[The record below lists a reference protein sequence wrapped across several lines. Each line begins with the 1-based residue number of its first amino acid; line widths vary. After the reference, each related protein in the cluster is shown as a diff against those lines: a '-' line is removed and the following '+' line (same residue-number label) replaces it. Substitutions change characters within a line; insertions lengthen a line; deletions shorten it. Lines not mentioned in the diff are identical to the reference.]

1 MPIRKITLE
10 RAATDKP
17 KLGTDF
23 IDSSFALDS
32 SEAIQL
38 LGFNPSLGVDFVDS
52 VEAKKL
58 ITGDKGLVYNNTT
71 GVMNIDSANVKQMFT
86 GDKGLAYDNS
96 TGVFNLDSANVIS
109 FTRESISGDK
119 GLAYNNTTGV
129 FNLDSANV
137 KSIFGTDN
145 KGLVYNNGIFNVDSA
160 NIKSFT
166 VADAINDGTTTIAP
180 SQNAVFD
187 ALALKA
193 DASSIPTLGN
203 NFVDSAESRKL
214 IEGNKGLVYN
224 NTTGVMD
231 VDSANLTV
239 LARTSIDPT
248 TTNKGIVYNSTT
260 GAIQVDSSNISS
272 IADARIANTLGGN
285 VTITGN
291 LTVNGTTTTVNSNT
305 VNIGDN
311 IIVLNSDATGAASQ
325 DAGIEVERGSDTN
338 VVLKYDEA
346 LNRWRFTNDGVTY
359 QDVGG
364 SGTGITGVDITA
376 GTGLTGTV
384 ATTSGDHTQ
393 TLNVDV
399 GTSANKIVQL
409 DGTAKLPAVDGSQLT
424 NLPAASTAFTALT
437 DTPANFTG
445 AATKIVRVNAAGNA
459 LEYLTDTTLVDADF
473 SSAGLMKTDGAG
485 NYSLVTDASANWNTA
500 FGWGDHSTA
509 GYLTSQTSHADV
521 LVDGDFSSAGIMT
534 TNGSGTYTVITDN
547 SSNWN
552 TAFGWGN
559 HASAG
564 YLTGTLPTLGND
576 FVDSAEAAKIPET
589 EFSVTTAN
597 GGVYKFTGDGFPT
610 QSGDNPHIYFT
621 RGKKYVINNSSYSAH
636 PLYIKTV
643 GGAGTGNQYTSGV
656 TGQGSV
662 KVTFE
667 VPMDAPRELF
677 YQCSIHAAMQG
688 KILISDPGYGPDSA
702 DVGTLAD
709 ARIAAASIND
719 LSDVNTAGA
728 SSGQVLKWSGS
739 AWTAQADNAGSG
751 GLANVVDDTTPQ
763 LGGNL
768 DVNGSKIV
776 STSGGDID
784 IEPDGTG
791 DVLLGNFKFD
801 ADQSFGASEDNYVL
815 TYDHSGGKI
824 SLEASAGGGGGGSL
838 NNIVEDTTPQLGGSL
853 DVNGQKI
860 VSVSGGDIDIEPNGT
875 GDVLLGNFK
884 FDADQTVGS
893 GQDNYVLT
901 YDHSSG
907 KISLE
912 AASGGGGGS
921 AITIQEEGSS
931 LSTAASTIN
940 FVGAG
945 VTATGSGATKTI
957 TIGTTIATGNI
968 AETFTGNGS
977 DTAFTLTN
985 SFTTNSA
992 VVFYNGQHLTP
1003 TSDYAI
1009 SGQTLTFT
1017 FTPVNGSE
1025 LVVRNINAGRTKVDT
1040 FTANGSDT
1048 AFTTTNVYSKI
1059 EEIMV
1064 FVNGSLLV
1072 PTTDYTF
1079 SAPSTVT
1086 FTFTPT
1092 NNSEIAVRGSGENA
1106 ILANRFTYVAT
1117 ASQTAFTG
1125 NDAGGATMAFTADN
1139 IDVYLNG
1146 SKLSKQQNDYS
1157 VSGGNTVTLTT
1168 GAALNDI
1175 LEVVVM
1181 DPFETANVLQTTN
1194 NLSDLP
1200 NAATARTNLDVISLT
1215 TLKAEVAASADF
1227 AAFKA
1232 RIAAL

>member
-1 MPIRKITLE
+1 MSVDSTNLTE
-10 RAATDKP
+10 LARAA
-17 KLGTDF
+17 
-23 IDSSFALDS
+23 
-32 SEAIQL
+32 
-38 LGFNPSLGVDFVDS
+38 
-52 VEAKKL
+52 
-58 ITGDKGLVYNNTT
+58 
-71 GVMNIDSANVKQMFT
+71 
-86 GDKGLAYDNS
+86 
-96 TGVFNLDSANVIS
+96 
-109 FTRESISGDK
+109 
-119 GLAYNNTTGV
+119 
-129 FNLDSANV
+129 
-137 KSIFGTDN
+137 
-145 KGLVYNNGIFNVDSA
+145 
-160 NIKSFT
+160 
-166 VADAINDGTTTIAP
+166 
-180 SQNAVFD
+180 
-187 ALALKA
+187 
-193 DASSIPTLGN
+193 
-203 NFVDSAESRKL
+203 
-214 IEGNKGLVYN
+214 
-224 NTTGVMD
+224 
-231 VDSANLTV
+231 
-239 LARTSIDPT
+239 IDPT
-248 TTNKGIVYNSTT
+248 STNKGIVYNSSN
-260 GAIQVDSSNISS
+260 GAIQVDSSNINA
-272 IADARIANTLGGN
+272 IADARITTALAGN
-285 VTITGN
+285 IIIGGN
-291 LTVNGTTTTVNSNT
+291 LTVTGTSTTTISNT

-311 IIVLNSDATGAASQ
+311 IIVLNADETGAASQ
-325 DAGIEVERGSDTN
+325 DAGIEIERGTDTN
-338 VVLKYDEA
+338 VQLKYDES
-346 LNRWRFTNDGVTY
+346 LNRWRFTNDGTTF
-359 QDVGG
+359 QDLGA
-364 SGTGITGVDITA
+364 GTGDITGVNITA

-384 ATTSGDHTQ
+384 STSSGDHTQ
-393 TLNVDV
+393 TLDVDV
-399 GTSANKIVQL
+399 GTAANKIVQL

-424 NLPAASTAFTALT
+424 NLPSASTAFTSLT

-500 FGWGDHSTA
+500 FGWGNHASA

-521 LVDGDFSSAGIMT
+521 LVDGDFSSAGIMA
-534 TNGSGTYTVITDN
+534 TNGSGTYSIVTDN

-564 YLTGTLPTLGND
+564 YLTGTLPTIGND

-610 QSGDNPHIYFT
+610 QSGDNPPIFFT
-621 RGKKYVINNSSYSAH
+621 RGKKYVINNSSHSAH

-656 TGQGSV
+656 SGQGTV

-667 VPMDAPRELF
+667 VPMDAPKKLF
-677 YQCSIHAAMQG
+677 YQCSVHAAMQG
-688 KILISDPGYGPDSA
+688 EIFIANPEHGPDSA
-702 DVGTLAD
+702 DVNTLAD
-709 ARIAAASIND
+709 ARIAAASINA
-719 LSDVNTAGA
+719 LSDVNTAGI
-728 SSGQVLKWSGS
+728 SSGQVLKY
-739 AWTAQADNAGSG
+739 
-751 GLANVVDDTTPQ
+751 
-763 LGGNL
+763 
-768 DVNGSKIV
+768 NGSQFVAGNDSSTVGIQFAD
-776 STSGGDID
+776 SNGTLATSGTLVTFTGAGVVVS
-784 IEPDGTG
+784 GTG
-791 DVLLGNFKFD
+791 
-801 ADQSFGASEDNYVL
+801 ASKTVN
-815 TYDHSGGKI
+815 I
-824 SLEASAGGGGGGSL
+824 SGGGGGGGGTLS
-838 NNIVEDTTPQLGGSL
+838 NIVEDTTPQLGGSL

-860 VSVSGGDIDIEPNGT
+860 VSTSGGDIDIEPNGT

-901 YDHSSG
+901 YDHSGG

-912 AASGGGGGS
+912 AASGGGGS

-1072 PTTDYTF
+1072 PSTDYTF

>member
-1 MPIRKITLE
+1 MPIRKITLQ

-17 KLGTDF
+17 QLGIDF

-38 LGFNPSLGVDFVDS
+38 LGFNPTLGGSFVDS
-52 VEAKKL
+52 AEARKL
-58 ITGDKGLVYNNTT
+58 IEGDKGLTYNSGT
-71 GVMNIDSANVKQMFT
+71 GVISVDSANIKEMFE
-86 GDKGLAYDNS
+86 GDKGLIYNNS
-96 TGVFNLDSANVIS
+96 TGVMSVDSSNIIE

-119 GLAYNNTTGV
+119 GLTYNNTTGV

-137 KSIFGTDN
+137 KLIFGTDN
-145 KGLVYNNGIFNVDSA
+145 KGLVYSNGTFNVDST

-166 VADAINDGTTTIAP
+166 VADAINNGITDVAP

-187 ALALKA
+187 NLALKA
-193 DASSIPTLGN
+193 DISLVPTLGDD
-203 NFVDSAESRKL
+203 FVDSAEARKL
-214 IEGNKGLVYN
+214 ISGDKGLTYN
-224 NTTGVMD
+224 NATGVMD
-231 VDSANLTV
+231 LDSANVTEI
-239 LARTSIDPT
+239 ARASIISH
-248 TTNKGIVYNSTT
+248 NKGITYNNTS
-260 GAIQVDSSNISS
+260 GVIQVDSSNINA
-272 IADARIANTLGGN
+272 IADARITTALAGN
-285 VTITGN
+285 IIIGGN
-291 LTVNGTTTTVNSNT
+291 LTVTGTSTTTISNT

-311 IIVLNSDATGAASQ
+311 IIVLNADETGAASQ
-325 DAGIEVERGSDTN
+325 DAGIEIERGTDTN
-338 VVLKYDEA
+338 VQLKYDES
-346 LNRWRFTNDGVTY
+346 LNRWRFTNDGTTF
-359 QDVGG
+359 QDLGA
-364 SGTGITGVDITA
+364 GTGDITGVNITA

-384 ATTSGDHTQ
+384 STSSGDHTQ
-393 TLNVDV
+393 TLDVDV
-399 GTSANKIVQL
+399 GTAANKIVQL

-424 NLPAASTAFTALT
+424 NLPSASTAFTSLT

-500 FGWGDHSTA
+500 FGWGNHASA

-534 TNGSGTYTVITDN
+534 TNGSGTYTIITDN

-564 YLTGTLPTLGND
+564 YLTGTLPTIGND

-610 QSGDNPHIYFT
+610 QSGDNPPIFFT
-621 RGKKYVINNSSYSAH
+621 RGKKYVINNSSHSAH

-656 TGQGSV
+656 SGQGTV

-667 VPMDAPRELF
+667 VPMDAPKKLF
-677 YQCSIHAAMQG
+677 YQCSVHAAMQG
-688 KILISDPGYGPDSA
+688 EIFIANPEHGPDSA
-702 DVGTLAD
+702 DVNTLAD
-709 ARIAAASIND
+709 ARIAAASINA
-719 LSDVNTAGA
+719 LSDVNTAGI
-728 SSGQVLKWSGS
+728 SSGQVLKY
-739 AWTAQADNAGSG
+739 
-751 GLANVVDDTTPQ
+751 
-763 LGGNL
+763 
-768 DVNGSKIV
+768 NGSQFVAGNDSSTVGIQFAD
-776 STSGGDID
+776 SNGTLATSGTLVTFTGAGVVVS
-784 IEPDGTG
+784 GTG
-791 DVLLGNFKFD
+791 
-801 ADQSFGASEDNYVL
+801 ASKTVN
-815 TYDHSGGKI
+815 I
-824 SLEASAGGGGGGSL
+824 SGGGGGGGGTLS
-838 NNIVEDTTPQLGGSL
+838 NVVEDTTPQLGGSL

-860 VSVSGGDIDIEPNGT
+860 VSTSGGDIDIEPNGT

-901 YDHSSG
+901 YDHSGG

-1125 NDAGGATMAFTADN
+1125 NDAAGATMAFTADN

-1168 GAALNDI
+1168 GATLNDI

-1181 DPFETANVLQTTN
+1181 DPYETANVLQTTN

>member
-17 KLGTDF
+17 RLGTDF

-52 VEAKKL
+52 AEAKKL
-58 ITGDKGLVYNNTT
+58 IEGDKGLTYNTTT
-71 GVMNIDSANVKQMFT
+71 GVMSIDSANVKQMFT
-86 GDKGLAYDNS
+86 GDKGLSYNNS
-96 TGVFNLDSANVIS
+96 TGVFNLDSTNVIS

-119 GLAYNNTTGV
+119 GLVYNNTTGV
-129 FNLDSANV
+129 FDLDSANV

-145 KGLVYNNGIFNVDSA
+145 KGLVYNNGTFNVDSA

-166 VADAINDGTTTIAP
+166 VADTINDGTTTIAP

-193 DASSIPTLGN
+193 DAASIPTLGN

-311 IIVLNSDATGAASQ
+311 IIVLNADETGTASQ
-325 DAGIEVERGSDTN
+325 DAGIEVERGTDAN
-338 VVLKYDEA
+338 VQLKYDES
-346 LNRWRFTNDGVTY
+346 LNRWRFTNDGTLF
-359 QDVGG
+359 QDLGA
-364 SGTGITGVDITA
+364 GTGDITGVDITA

-384 ATTSGDHTQ
+384 STSSGDHTQ
-393 TLNVDV
+393 TIDVDV
-399 GTSANKIVQL
+399 GTTANKIVQL

-424 NLPAASTAFTALT
+424 NLPAASTAFTSLT

-509 GYLTSQTSHADV
+509 GYLTTQTSHADV
-521 LVDGDFSSAGIMT
+521 LVDGDFSSAGIMA
-534 TNGSGTYTVITDN
+534 TNGSGTYSIVTDN

-610 QSGDNPHIYFT
+610 QSGDNPPIYFT

-656 TGQGSV
+656 SGQGTV

-667 VPMDAPRELF
+667 VPMDAPKKLF

-688 KILISDPGYGPDSA
+688 EIFIADPEYGPDSA
-702 DVGTLAD
+702 DVNTLAD

-784 IEPDGTG
+784 IEPNGTG

-875 GDVLLGNFK
+875 GDVLLGNFR
-884 FDADQTVGS
+884 FDADQALFGKN
-893 GQDNYVLT
+893 NYVMT
-901 YDHSSG
+901 YDSDNG

-1072 PTTDYTF
+1072 PATDYTF

-1117 ASQTAFTG
+1117 ASQTVFTG

>member
-1 MPIRKITLE
+1 MPIRKITLQ

-17 KLGTDF
+17 QLGIDF

-38 LGFNPSLGVDFVDS
+38 LGFNPTLGGSFVDS
-52 VEAKKL
+52 AEARKL
-58 ITGDKGLVYNNTT
+58 IEGDKGLTYNSGT
-71 GVMNIDSANVKQMFT
+71 GVISVDSANIKEMFE
-86 GDKGLAYDNS
+86 GDKGLIYNNS
-96 TGVFNLDSANVIS
+96 TGVMSVDSSNIIE

-119 GLAYNNTTGV
+119 GLTYNNTTGV

-137 KSIFGTDN
+137 KLIFGTDN
-145 KGLVYNNGIFNVDSA
+145 KGLVYSNGTFNVDST

-166 VADAINDGTTTIAP
+166 VADAINNGITDVAP

-187 ALALKA
+187 NLALKA
-193 DASSIPTLGN
+193 DISLVPTLGDD
-203 NFVDSAESRKL
+203 FVDSAEARKL
-214 IEGNKGLVYN
+214 ISGDKGLTYN
-224 NTTGVMD
+224 NATGVMD
-231 VDSANLTV
+231 LDSANVTEI
-239 LARTSIDPT
+239 ARASIISH
-248 TTNKGIVYNSTT
+248 NKGITYNNTS
-260 GAIQVDSSNISS
+260 GVIQVDSSNINA
-272 IADARIANTLGGN
+272 IADARITTALAGN
-285 VTITGN
+285 IIIGGN
-291 LTVNGTTTTVNSNT
+291 LTVTGTSTTTISNT

-311 IIVLNSDATGAASQ
+311 IIVLNADETGAASQ
-325 DAGIEVERGSDTN
+325 DAGIEIERGTDTN
-338 VVLKYDEA
+338 VQLKYDES
-346 LNRWRFTNDGVTY
+346 LNRWRFTNDGTTF
-359 QDVGG
+359 QDLGA
-364 SGTGITGVDITA
+364 GTGDITGVNITA

-384 ATTSGDHTQ
+384 STSSGDHTQ
-393 TLNVDV
+393 TLDVDV
-399 GTSANKIVQL
+399 GTAANKIVQL

-424 NLPAASTAFTALT
+424 NLPSASTAFTSLT

-500 FGWGDHSTA
+500 FGWGNHASA

-534 TNGSGTYTVITDN
+534 TNGSGTYTIITDN

-564 YLTGTLPTLGND
+564 YLTGTLPTIGND

-610 QSGDNPHIYFT
+610 QSGDNPPIFFT
-621 RGKKYVINNSSYSAH
+621 RGKKYVINNSSHSAH

-667 VPMDAPRELF
+667 VPMDAPKKLY

-688 KILISDPGYGPDSA
+688 EIFIANPEHGPDSA
-702 DVGTLAD
+702 DVNTLAD
-709 ARIAAASIND
+709 ARIAAASINA
-719 LSDVNTAGA
+719 LSDVNTAGI
-728 SSGQVLKWSGS
+728 SSGQVLKY
-739 AWTAQADNAGSG
+739 
-751 GLANVVDDTTPQ
+751 
-763 LGGNL
+763 
-768 DVNGSKIV
+768 NGSQFVAGNDSSTVGIQFAD
-776 STSGGDID
+776 SNGTLATSGTLVTFTGAGVVVS
-784 IEPDGTG
+784 GTG
-791 DVLLGNFKFD
+791 
-801 ADQSFGASEDNYVL
+801 ASKTVN
-815 TYDHSGGKI
+815 I
-824 SLEASAGGGGGGSL
+824 SGGGGGGGGTLS
-838 NNIVEDTTPQLGGSL
+838 NVVEDTTPQLGGSL

-860 VSVSGGDIDIEPNGT
+860 VSTSGGDIDIEPNGT

-901 YDHSSG
+901 YDHSGG

-1125 NDAGGATMAFTADN
+1125 NDAAGATMAFTADN

-1168 GAALNDI
+1168 GATLNDI

-1181 DPFETANVLQTTN
+1181 DPYETANVLQTTN

>member
-1 MPIRKITLE
+1 MPIRKITLQ

-17 KLGTDF
+17 QLGIDF

-38 LGFNPSLGVDFVDS
+38 LGFNPTLGGSFVDS
-52 VEAKKL
+52 AEARKL
-58 ITGDKGLVYNNTT
+58 IEGDKGLTYNSGT
-71 GVMNIDSANVKQMFT
+71 GVISVDSANIKEMFE
-86 GDKGLAYDNS
+86 GDKGLIYNNS
-96 TGVFNLDSANVIS
+96 TGVMSVDSSNIIE

-119 GLAYNNTTGV
+119 GLTYNNTTGV

-137 KSIFGTDN
+137 KLIFGTDN
-145 KGLVYNNGIFNVDSA
+145 KGLVYSNGTFNVDST

-166 VADAINDGTTTIAP
+166 VADAINNGITDVAP

-187 ALALKA
+187 NLALKA
-193 DASSIPTLGN
+193 DISLVPTLGDD
-203 NFVDSAESRKL
+203 FVDSAEARKL
-214 IEGNKGLVYN
+214 ISGDKGLTYN
-224 NTTGVMD
+224 NATGVMD
-231 VDSANLTV
+231 LDSANVTEI
-239 LARTSIDPT
+239 ARASIISH
-248 TTNKGIVYNSTT
+248 NKGITYNNTS
-260 GAIQVDSSNISS
+260 GVIQVDSSNINA
-272 IADARIANTLGGN
+272 IADARITTALAGN
-285 VTITGN
+285 IIIGGN
-291 LTVNGTTTTVNSNT
+291 LTVTGTSTTTISNT

-311 IIVLNSDATGAASQ
+311 IIVLNADETGAASQ
-325 DAGIEVERGSDTN
+325 DAGIEIERGTDTN
-338 VVLKYDEA
+338 VQLKYDES
-346 LNRWRFTNDGVTY
+346 LNRWRFTNDGTTF
-359 QDVGG
+359 QDLGA
-364 SGTGITGVDITA
+364 GTGDITGVNITA

-384 ATTSGDHTQ
+384 STSSGDHTQ
-393 TLNVDV
+393 TLDVDV
-399 GTSANKIVQL
+399 GTAANKIVQL

-424 NLPAASTAFTALT
+424 NLPSASTAFTSLT

-500 FGWGDHSTA
+500 FGWGNHASA

-534 TNGSGTYTVITDN
+534 TNGSGTYTIITDN

-610 QSGDNPHIYFT
+610 QSGDNPPIFFT
-621 RGKKYVINNSSYSAH
+621 RGKKYVINNSSHSAH

-667 VPMDAPRELF
+667 VPMDAPKKLY

-688 KILISDPGYGPDSA
+688 EIFIANPEHGPDSA
-702 DVGTLAD
+702 DVNTLAD
-709 ARIAAASIND
+709 ARIAAASINA
-719 LSDVNTAGA
+719 LSDVNTAGI
-728 SSGQVLKWSGS
+728 SSGQVLKY
-739 AWTAQADNAGSG
+739 
-751 GLANVVDDTTPQ
+751 
-763 LGGNL
+763 
-768 DVNGSKIV
+768 NGSQFVAGNDSSTVGIQFAD
-776 STSGGDID
+776 SNGTLATSGTLVTFTGAGVVVS
-784 IEPDGTG
+784 GTG
-791 DVLLGNFKFD
+791 
-801 ADQSFGASEDNYVL
+801 ASKTVN
-815 TYDHSGGKI
+815 I
-824 SLEASAGGGGGGSL
+824 SGGGGGGGGTLS
-838 NNIVEDTTPQLGGSL
+838 NVVEDTTPQLGGSL

-860 VSVSGGDIDIEPNGT
+860 VSTSGGDIDIEPNGT

-901 YDHSSG
+901 YDHSGG

-1125 NDAGGATMAFTADN
+1125 NDAAGATMAFTADN

-1168 GAALNDI
+1168 GATLNDI

-1181 DPFETANVLQTTN
+1181 DPYETANVLQTTN

>member
-1 MPIRKITLE
+1 MPIRKITLQ

-17 KLGTDF
+17 QLGIDF

-38 LGFNPSLGVDFVDS
+38 LGFNPTLGNNFVDS
-52 VEAKKL
+52 AEAKKL
-58 ITGDKGLVYNNTT
+58 IEGDKGLTYNTST
-71 GVMNIDSANVKQMFT
+71 GVMSIDSANVKQMFT
-86 GDKGLAYDNS
+86 GDKGLTYNNS

-119 GLAYNNTTGV
+119 GLVYNNTTGV
-129 FNLDSANV
+129 FDLDSANV

-145 KGLVYNNGIFNVDSA
+145 KGLVYSNGTFNVDSA

-193 DASSIPTLGN
+193 NAAAIPTLGG
-203 NFVDSAESRKL
+203 NFVDSAEARKL
-214 IEGNKGLVYN
+214 ISGDKGLTYN
-224 NTTGVMD
+224 NATGVMD
-231 VDSANLTV
+231 LDSANVTTI
-239 LARTSIDPT
+239 ARASIISH
-248 TTNKGIVYNSTT
+248 NKGITYNNTS
-260 GAIQVDSSNISS
+260 GVIQVDSSNISS

-311 IIVLNSDATGAASQ
+311 IIVLNADETGTASQ
-325 DAGIEVERGSDTN
+325 DAGIEVERGTDAN
-338 VVLKYDEA
+338 VQLKYDES
-346 LNRWRFTNDGVTY
+346 LNRWRFTNDGTLF
-359 QDVGG
+359 QDLGA
-364 SGTGITGVDITA
+364 GTGDITGVDITA

-384 ATTSGDHTQ
+384 STSSGDHTQ
-393 TLNVDV
+393 TLDVDV
-399 GTSANKIVQL
+399 GTTANKIVQL

-424 NLPAASTAFTALT
+424 NLPAASTAFTSLT

-485 NYSLVTDASANWNTA
+485 NYSLITDASANWNTA
-500 FGWGDHSTA
+500 FGWGNHASA

-610 QSGDNPHIYFT
+610 QSGDNPPIYFT
-621 RGKKYVINNSSYSAH
+621 RGKKYVINNSSHSGH

-643 GGAGTGNQYTSGV
+643 GGAGTGNQYSSGV

-667 VPMDAPRELF
+667 VPMDAPKKLF

-688 KILISDPGYGPDSA
+688 EIFIADPEYGPDSA
-702 DVGTLAD
+702 DVNTLAD
-709 ARIAAASIND
+709 ARIAAASINA

-751 GLANVVDDTTPQ
+751 GISNVVDDTTPQ

-776 STSGGDID
+776 ST
-784 IEPDGTG
+784 
-791 DVLLGNFKFD
+791 
-801 ADQSFGASEDNYVL
+801 
-815 TYDHSGGKI
+815 
-824 SLEASAGGGGGGSL
+824 
-838 NNIVEDTTPQLGGSL
+838 
-853 DVNGQKI
+853 
-860 VSVSGGDIDIEPNGT
+860 SGGDIDIEPNGT

-901 YDHSSG
+901 YDHSGG

-912 AASGGGGGS
+912 ASSGGGGGGTVSEAFKTISVAGQSDVVADGATDTLTLVAGSNMTLTTNASGDTITFASTGGGGGS

-945 VTATGSGATKTI
+945 VTASGTGATKTI
-957 TIGTTIATGNI
+957 TIGSNIVATGNT

-985 SFTTNSA
+985 TFTTTSA

-1003 TSDYAI
+1003 TSDYAV

-1025 LVVRNINAGRTKVDT
+1025 IVVRNINAGRTKVDT

-1106 ILANRFTYVAT
+1106 VVANRFTYVAT
-1117 ASQTAFTG
+1117 SNQTVFTG
-1125 NDAGGATMAFTADN
+1125 NDGGGTPLAFTGDN

-1146 SKLSKQQNDYS
+1146 SKLSKQQSDFS
-1157 VSGGNTVTLTT
+1157 VSGGNTVTLAT
-1168 GAALNDI
+1168 GASVSDV
-1175 LEVVVM
+1175 LEIVVL
-1181 DPFETANVLQTTN
+1181 DPFEMANVLQTTN
-1194 NLSDLP
+1194 NLSDLT

>member
-1 MPIRKITLE
+1 MPIRKITLQ

-17 KLGTDF
+17 QLGIDF

-38 LGFNPSLGVDFVDS
+38 LGFNPTLGGSFVDS
-52 VEAKKL
+52 AEARKL
-58 ITGDKGLVYNNTT
+58 IEGDKGLTYNSGT
-71 GVMNIDSANVKQMFT
+71 GVISVDSANIKEMFE
-86 GDKGLAYDNS
+86 GDKGLIYNNS
-96 TGVFNLDSANVIS
+96 TGVMSVDSSNIIE

-119 GLAYNNTTGV
+119 GLTYNNTTGV

-137 KSIFGTDN
+137 KLIFGTDN
-145 KGLVYNNGIFNVDSA
+145 KGLVYSNGTFNVDST

-166 VADAINDGTTTIAP
+166 VADAINNGITDVAP

-187 ALALKA
+187 NLALKA
-193 DASSIPTLGN
+193 DISLVPTLGDD
-203 NFVDSAESRKL
+203 FVDSAEARKL
-214 IEGNKGLVYN
+214 ISGDKGLTYN
-224 NTTGVMD
+224 NATGVMD
-231 VDSANLTV
+231 LDSANVTEI
-239 LARTSIDPT
+239 ARASIISH
-248 TTNKGIVYNSTT
+248 NKGITYNNTS
-260 GAIQVDSSNISS
+260 GVIQVDSSNINA
-272 IADARIANTLGGN
+272 IADARITTALAGN
-285 VTITGN
+285 IIIGGN
-291 LTVNGTTTTVNSNT
+291 LTVTGTSTTTISNT

-311 IIVLNSDATGAASQ
+311 IIVLNADETGAASQ
-325 DAGIEVERGSDTN
+325 DAGIEIERGTDTN
-338 VVLKYDEA
+338 VQLKYDES
-346 LNRWRFTNDGVTY
+346 LNRWRFTNDGTTF
-359 QDVGG
+359 QDLGA
-364 SGTGITGVDITA
+364 GTGDITGVNITA

-384 ATTSGDHTQ
+384 STSSGDHTQ
-393 TLNVDV
+393 TLDVDV
-399 GTSANKIVQL
+399 GTAANKIVQL

-424 NLPAASTAFTALT
+424 NLPSASTAFTSLT

-500 FGWGDHSTA
+500 FGWGNHASA

-534 TNGSGTYTVITDN
+534 TNGSGTYTIITDN

-564 YLTGTLPTLGND
+564 YLTGTLPTIGND

-610 QSGDNPHIYFT
+610 QSGDNPPIFFT
-621 RGKKYVINNSSYSAH
+621 RGKKYVINNSSHSAH

-656 TGQGSV
+656 SGQGTV

-667 VPMDAPRELF
+667 VPMDAPKKLY

-688 KILISDPGYGPDSA
+688 EIFIANPEHGPDSA
-702 DVGTLAD
+702 DVNTLAD
-709 ARIAAASIND
+709 ARIAAASINA
-719 LSDVNTAGA
+719 LSDVNTAGI
-728 SSGQVLKWSGS
+728 SSGQVLKY
-739 AWTAQADNAGSG
+739 
-751 GLANVVDDTTPQ
+751 
-763 LGGNL
+763 
-768 DVNGSKIV
+768 NGSQFVAGNDSSTVGIQFAD
-776 STSGGDID
+776 SNGTLATSGTLVTFTGAGVVVS
-784 IEPDGTG
+784 GTG
-791 DVLLGNFKFD
+791 
-801 ADQSFGASEDNYVL
+801 ASKTVN
-815 TYDHSGGKI
+815 I
-824 SLEASAGGGGGGSL
+824 SGGGGGGGGTLS
-838 NNIVEDTTPQLGGSL
+838 NVVEDTTPQLGGSL

-860 VSVSGGDIDIEPNGT
+860 VSTSGGDIDIEPNGT

-901 YDHSSG
+901 YDHSGG

-1125 NDAGGATMAFTADN
+1125 NDAAGATMAFTADN

-1168 GAALNDI
+1168 GATLNDI

-1181 DPFETANVLQTTN
+1181 DPYETANVLQTTN

>member
-17 KLGTDF
+17 RLGTDF

-52 VEAKKL
+52 AEAKKL
-58 ITGDKGLVYNNTT
+58 IEGDKGLTYNTTT
-71 GVMNIDSANVKQMFT
+71 GVMSIDSANVKQMFT
-86 GDKGLAYDNS
+86 GDKGLSYNNS
-96 TGVFNLDSANVIS
+96 TGVFNLDSTNVIS

-119 GLAYNNTTGV
+119 GLVYNNTTGV
-129 FNLDSANV
+129 FDLDSANV

-145 KGLVYNNGIFNVDSA
+145 KGLVYNNGTFNVDSA

-166 VADAINDGTTTIAP
+166 VADTINDGTTTIAP

-193 DASSIPTLGN
+193 DAASIPTLGN

-311 IIVLNSDATGAASQ
+311 IIVLNADETGTASQ
-325 DAGIEVERGSDTN
+325 DAGIEVERGTDAN
-338 VVLKYDEA
+338 VQLKYDES
-346 LNRWRFTNDGVTY
+346 LNRWRFTNDGTLF
-359 QDVGG
+359 QDLGA
-364 SGTGITGVDITA
+364 GTGDITGVDITA

-384 ATTSGDHTQ
+384 STSSGDHTQ
-393 TLNVDV
+393 TIDVDV
-399 GTSANKIVQL
+399 GTTANKIVQL

-424 NLPAASTAFTALT
+424 NLPAASTAFTSLT

-509 GYLTSQTSHADV
+509 GYLTTQTSHADV
-521 LVDGDFSSAGIMT
+521 LVDGDFSSAGIMA
-534 TNGSGTYTVITDN
+534 TNGSGTYSIVTDN

-610 QSGDNPHIYFT
+610 QSGNNPHIYFT

-667 VPMDAPRELF
+667 VPMDAPKKLY

-688 KILISDPGYGPDSA
+688 EIFIANPEYGPDSA
-702 DVGTLAD
+702 DVNTLAD
-709 ARIAAASIND
+709 ARIAAASINS
-719 LSDVNTAGA
+719 LSDVNTAGI
-728 SSGQVLKWSGS
+728 SSGQVLKYNGSQFVAGNDSSTVGIQFADSNGTLATSGTLVTFTGAGVTVSGS
-739 AWTAQADNAGSG
+739 
-751 GLANVVDDTTPQ
+751 
-763 LGGNL
+763 
-768 DVNGSKIV
+768 
-776 STSGGDID
+776 
-784 IEPDGTG
+784 
-791 DVLLGNFKFD
+791 
-801 ADQSFGASEDNYVL
+801 GASKTVNIP
-815 TYDHSGGKI
+815 GGGG
-824 SLEASAGGGGGGSL
+824 GGGGGGSL
-838 NNIVEDTTPQLGGSL
+838 NNIVEDTTPQLGGNL

-860 VSVSGGDIDIEPNGT
+860 TSVSGGDIDIEPNGT

-893 GQDNYVLT
+893 GQDNHVLT
-901 YDHSSG
+901 YDNSTG

-912 AASGGGGGS
+912 ASAGGGGGS

-945 VTATGSGATKTI
+945 VTASGTGATKTI
-957 TIGTTIATGNI
+957 TIGTTLATGNI

-985 SFTTNSA
+985 TFTTTSA

-1003 TSDYAI
+1003 TSDYAV

-1025 LVVRNINAGRTKVDT
+1025 IVVRNINAGRTKVDT

-1106 ILANRFTYVAT
+1106 VVANRFTYVAT
-1117 ASQTAFTG
+1117 SNQTVFTG
-1125 NDAGGATMAFTADN
+1125 NDGGGTPLAFTGDN

-1146 SKLSKQQNDYS
+1146 SKLSKQQSDFS
-1157 VSGGNTVTLTT
+1157 VSGGNTVTLAT
-1168 GAALNDI
+1168 GASVSDV
-1175 LEVVVM
+1175 LEIVVL
-1181 DPFETANVLQTTN
+1181 DPFEMANVLQTTN
-1194 NLSDLP
+1194 NLSDLT

>member
-1 MPIRKITLE
+1 MPIRKITLQ
-10 RAATDKP
+10 RAASDKP
-17 KLGTDF
+17 QLGADY

-38 LGFNPSLGVDFVDS
+38 LGFNPTLGNSFVDS
-52 VEAKKL
+52 AEAKKL
-58 ITGDKGLVYNNTT
+58 IEGDKGLTYNTGT
-71 GVMNIDSANVKQMFT
+71 GVMSIDSANIKEMFE
-86 GDKGLAYDNS
+86 GDKGLTYNNS

-119 GLAYNNTTGV
+119 GLVYNNATGV

-145 KGLVYNNGIFNVDSA
+145 KGLVYSNGTFNVDSA

-166 VADAINDGTTTIAP
+166 IADAINDGTTTIAP

-193 DASSIPTLGN
+193 NTAAIPTLGG
-203 NFVDSAESRKL
+203 NFVDSAEARKL
-214 IEGNKGLVYN
+214 ISGDKGLTYN
-224 NTTGVMD
+224 NATGVMD
-231 VDSANLTV
+231 LDSANVTEV
-239 LARTSIDPT
+239 ARASIISH
-248 TTNKGIVYNSTT
+248 NKGITYNNTS
-260 GAIQVDSSNISS
+260 GVIQVDSSNINI
-272 IADARIANTLGGN
+272 IADARITTALAGNIIIGG
-285 VTITGN
+285 T

-311 IIVLNSDATGAASQ
+311 IIVLNSDETGAASQ

-338 VVLKYDEA
+338 VQLKYDES
-346 LNRWRFTNDGVTY
+346 LNRWRFTNDGTTF
-359 QDVGG
+359 QDLGA
-364 SGTGITGVDITA
+364 GTGDITGVDITA

-384 ATTSGDHTQ
+384 STSSGDHTQ
-393 TLNVDV
+393 TINVDV
-399 GTSANKIVQL
+399 GTAANKIVQL
-409 DGTAKLPAVDGSQLT
+409 DGTAKLPAVDGSALT
-424 NLPAASTAFTALT
+424 NLPAASTAFISLT

-459 LEYLTDTTLVDADF
+459 LEYLSDTTLVDADF

-500 FGWGDHSTA
+500 FGWGNHASA

-534 TNGSGTYTVITDN
+534 TNGSGTYTIITDA

-564 YLTGTLPTLGND
+564 YLTGTLPTLGGS

-610 QSGDNPHIYFT
+610 QSGDNPPIFFT
-621 RGKKYVINNSSYSAH
+621 RGKKYVINNSSHGSH
-636 PLYIKTV
+636 PLYIKTIA
-643 GGAGTGNQYTSGV
+643 GAGTGNQYSSGV
-656 TGQGSV
+656 TGQGTV

-667 VPMDAPRELF
+667 VPMDAPKVLY
-677 YQCSIHAAMQG
+677 YQCSAHTAMYG
-688 KILISDPGYGPDSA
+688 PIYILNDTFGPDSSG
-702 DVGTLAD
+702 VNTLAD
-709 ARIAAASIND
+709 ARIAAASINA
-719 LSDVNTAGA
+719 LSDVNTAGI
-728 SSGQVLKWSGS
+728 SSGQVLKYNGSQFVAGNDSSTIGIQFADSNGTLATSGTLVTFTGTGVTVSGS
-739 AWTAQADNAGSG
+739 
-751 GLANVVDDTTPQ
+751 
-763 LGGNL
+763 
-768 DVNGSKIV
+768 
-776 STSGGDID
+776 
-784 IEPDGTG
+784 
-791 DVLLGNFKFD
+791 
-801 ADQSFGASEDNYVL
+801 GASKTVNI
-815 TYDHSGGKI
+815 TGG
-824 SLEASAGGGGGGSL
+824 GGGGGGSL
-838 NNIVEDTTPQLGGSL
+838 NNIVEDTTPQLGGNL

-884 FDADQTVGS
+884 FDADQSVGS
-893 GQDNYVLT
+893 GQDNHVLT
-901 YDHSSG
+901 YDNSTG

-912 AASGGGGGS
+912 ASAGGGGS

-945 VTATGSGATKTI
+945 VTASGSGTTKTI
-957 TIGTTIATGNI
+957 TVGSNIIATGNT

-977 DTAFTLTN
+977 LTAFTLTN
-985 SFTTNSA
+985 TFTTTSA

-1025 LVVRNINAGRTKVDT
+1025 IVVRNINAGRTKIDT
-1040 FTANGSDT
+1040 FTANGST
-1048 AFTTTNVYSKI
+1048 TLFTTTNVYSTI
-1059 EEIMV
+1059 SEIMV

-1072 PTTDYTF
+1072 PSTDYTF
-1079 SAPSTVT
+1079 VAPNKVT

-1092 NNSEIAVRGSGENA
+1092 NLSEIAIRGSGENA
-1106 ILANRFTYVAT
+1106 VLANRFTYVAT
-1117 ASQTAFTG
+1117 NNQTAFTG
-1125 NDAGGATMAFTADN
+1125 ADANGNTLSFIADN

-1146 SKLSKQQNDYS
+1146 SKLSKQQSDFS
-1157 VSGGNTVTLTT
+1157 VSGGNTVTLNA
-1168 GAALNDI
+1168 GAAVSDI
-1175 LEVVVM
+1175 LEIVVL
-1181 DPFETANVLQTTN
+1181 DPYEVANVLQINN
-1194 NLSDLP
+1194 NLSDLS
-1200 NAATARTNLDVISLT
+1200 NVTTARTNLGVISLA
-1215 TLKAEVAASADF
+1215 TLKSEVAASADF